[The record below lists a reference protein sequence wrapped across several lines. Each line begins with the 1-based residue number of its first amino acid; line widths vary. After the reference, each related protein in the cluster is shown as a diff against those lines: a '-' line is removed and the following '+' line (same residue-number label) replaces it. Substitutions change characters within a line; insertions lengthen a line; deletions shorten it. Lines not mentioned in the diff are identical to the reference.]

1 MFFMIFTSV
10 SLHSKFEKLQNYLR
24 MSTYL
29 RIGSYRGYKNNFGKG
44 RLKMFE
50 KQEGRAKKGEITW
63 NGG

>member
-10 SLHSKFEKLQNYLR
+10 SLHSKFGKLQNYLR

-29 RIGSYRGYKNNFGKG
+29 RIGSYRSYKNNFGKE
-44 RLKMFE
+44 RLKIFE
-50 KQEGRAKKGEITW
+50 KQEGRAKKGEIIR